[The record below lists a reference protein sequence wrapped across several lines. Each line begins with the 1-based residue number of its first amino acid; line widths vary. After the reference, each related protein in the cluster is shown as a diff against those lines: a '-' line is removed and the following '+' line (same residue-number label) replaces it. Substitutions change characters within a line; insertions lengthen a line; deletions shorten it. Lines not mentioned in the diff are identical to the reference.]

1 MKHQKI
7 NLHVMKYFLK
17 IVTIPALAGLVI
29 LSLRAEATES
39 SLNPNSSKKENKMT
53 ENPQKLI
60 IEDIQIGQGA
70 TPQKGQR
77 ISVHYTGTLLSDG
90 TKFDSSLDRGVPITF
105 TLGVGQVIRGWDEG
119 FEGMKVGGKRKLI
132 IPSDMAYGARGAG
145 DVIPPHA
152 PLVFEVELV
161 AVN

>member
-1 MKHQKI
+1 
-7 NLHVMKYFLK
+7 MKYSLK
-17 IVTIPALAGLVI
+17 IVTIPALAGLAFMP
-29 LSLRAEATES
+29 LRTEATES
-39 SLNPNSSKKENKMT
+39 SHNPNPSTKENKMT
-53 ENPQKLI
+53 ENPKELI

-90 TKFDSSLDRGVPITF
+90 TKFDSSLDRGTHITF
-105 TLGVGQVIRGWDEG
+105 TLGVGQVIQGWDKG

-152 PLVFEVELV
+152 ALVFEVELV
-161 AVN
+161 AVH

>member
-1 MKHQKI
+1 MYSPIK
-7 NLHVMKYFLK
+7 
-17 IVTIPALAGLVI
+17 TITITSLSAFAFMPLGMSAGTV
-29 LSLRAEATES
+29 SNHKTT
-39 SLNPNSSKKENKMT
+39 PTKEEKMT
-53 ENPQKLI
+53 QNPQELI

-90 TKFDSSLDRGVPITF
+90 TKFDSSLDRGVPIIF

-119 FEGMKVGGKRKLI
+119 FEGMKVGGKRKLT

-152 PLVFEVELV
+152 ALVFEVELV
-161 AVN
+161 EVH